1 MFGIGTGELLLLL
14 VIALI
19 VLGPERMPQVARDI
33 GKVMNDLRRTSDE
46 LQQELLNA
54 DRPAPPAEPLP
65 GASRAIEATVRSEE
79 PATPAAVPASGASD
93 TGATQADVVTP
104 AAPAEPA
111 ETEFDREA
119 RLARE
124 RLEDNERAKRAAA
137 EGWTTPKDEAG
148 TSDRTS

>member
-19 VLGPERMPQVARDI
+19 VLGPERMPQVARDV
-33 GKVMNDLRRTSDE
+33 GKVMNDLRRTSEE

-54 DRPAPPAEPLP
+54 DRPAPPPSAPPEPP
-65 GASRAIEATVRSEE
+65 PAVTAPPEA
-79 PATPAAVPASGASD
+79 A
-93 TGATQADVVTP
+93 ATQAEVVTP
-104 AAPAEPA
+104 AGDAAPPVPE

-124 RLEDNERAKRAAA
+124 RLEDRDRAARAEA
-137 EGWTTPKDEAG
+137 EGWTKPTDEAG

>member
-1 MFGIGTGELLLLL
+1 MFGIGTGEILLLL

-19 VLGPERMPQVARDI
+19 VLGPERMPQVARDV
-33 GKVMNDLRRTSDE
+33 GKAMNDLRRTSEE

-54 DRPAPPAEPLP
+54 DRPAPPPAPAE
-65 GASRAIEATVRSEE
+65 GASKAIEATVRSEAE
-79 PATPAAVPASGASD
+79 AAPASGAPD
-93 TGATQADVVTP
+93 AGTTQAEVPTD
-104 AAPAEPA
+104 AAPVEPE

-124 RLEDNERAKRAAA
+124 RLQDRDRAAKAAA
-137 EGWTTPKDEAG
+137 EGWTTPTDEAG